1 MKTNDNI
8 WRTYDN
14 YINTDNIS
22 IKNDDAILNS
32 NDK

>member
-1 MKTNDNI
+1 MKTDDNI

-14 YINTDNIS
+14 INTNNIS
-22 IKNDDAILNS
+22 IKNDDAVLNT